1 MALPRF
7 AVVDLETSGFST
19 RRHRILQIGLVVV
32 DGGGTVHDRWSSLVS
47 LRWPLSRVGPTHVH
61 GLTRAAL
68 RHAPSID
75 DALDE
80 LGRRVDGGLLTAHN
94 ARFDGAFLA
103 RATRGRPADDPLR
116 TAAGRPL
123 CTLRLSRRLD
133 PDRTR
138 SHRLGDLAER
148 YSVPLHDAHDAL
160 ADAEATAQVLP
171 HLLAEH
177 AISDAADLEPFL
189 VDPSHRPRRRRRLRP
204 PSRPAAP
211 PAAARQV
218 SGSG

>member
-19 RRHRILQIGLVVV
+19 RRDRILQMGLVVV
-32 DGGGTVHDRWSSLVS
+32 DAAGTVQDRWATLVA
-47 LRWPLSRVGPTHVH
+47 LRWPFGKVGPTHVH

-68 RHAPSID
+68 RGAPSLD
-75 DALDE
+75 DALDQ
-80 LGRRVDGGLLTAHN
+80 LGPRLDGALLTAHN

-103 RATRGRPADDPLR
+103 TATRRRPADDPVR
-116 TAAGRPL
+116 RASSEPL

-133 PDRTR
+133 PERER
-138 SHRLGDLAER
+138 SHRLGDLANR
-148 YSVPLHDAHDAL
+148 YAVSLDQAHDAL

-177 AISDAADLEPFL
+177 GIDDPDELRPFR
-189 VDPSHRPRRRRRLRP
+189 VDPLARPSRRRRRAGR
-204 PSRPAAP
+204 SR
-211 PAAARQV
+211 RQR
-218 SGSG
+218 